1 MTISSPTTSK
11 PINLMWAGAG
21 LGVFVGIGIFA
32 LSVIVFMLWSTV
44 DASGTPEAVNTG
56 AMWLF
61 GGILMVIGIFPAS
74 LMGALMG
81 AVLGSVYKSR
91 TSRLSS
97 IGVTLL
103 GTGIGAIVLLF
114 SYLTIQGLIGS
125 AEWETFLAAY
135 AGDAGSLVVVMPYIL
150 LVLGGFIWL
159 SHSLNCRL
167 PQS

>member
-1 MTISSPTTSK
+1 MTTSSPTVSK

-32 LSVIVFMLWSTV
+32 LSVIVFMLWATL

-61 GGILMVIGIFPAS
+61 GGILIVIGIFPAA
-74 LMGALMG
+74 LIGALTG
-81 AVLGSVYKSR
+81 AVIGSVYKRRS
-91 TSRLSS
+91 SRLSP
-97 IGVTLL
+97 IGTTLL
-103 GTGIGAIVLLF
+103 GTAIGGTVLLF

-159 SHSLNCRL
+159 SHSLNRRL